1 MSNTLQTPPTNT
13 KAKPS
18 KPSKTSGAAKSKAPP
33 KSTASKAT
41 TAKATTAKAK
51 ATTAKATTAKATT
64 FSGPFTL
71 AIDIGGTGLKASVLD
86 VKGNM
91 TTERVRIDTPQPCS
105 PKLLVDGLVGLAAQ
119 LEGLGQRWDR
129 ISVGFPGLIR
139 HGIIHT
145 APNLGTDAFA
155 GFNLATAIEK
165 KLGAPVRA
173 VNDADMQG
181 LAAIK
186 GKGVELV
193 CTLGTGFGTAL
204 FNDGRLQVHLEIAH
218 LPFRK
223 GETYDQQLGD
233 RARKAIGTKKWLQ
246 RVHEAIANM
255 YTLTNYDHLGIGGGN
270 AKHLEGEKLA
280 KNISLVDN
288 SAGILGGIRLWD
300 DTVGDV

>member
-1 MSNTLQTPPTNT
+1 MTTQQKT
-13 KAKPS
+13 
-18 KPSKTSGAAKSKAPP
+18 SKTAPARTKKAA
-33 KSTASKAT
+33 
-41 TAKATTAKAK
+41 AKATKAPAKAK
-51 ATTAKATTAKATT
+51 ASSTKAPKI
-64 FSGPFTL
+64 SHGPHTL

-86 VKGNM
+86 ADGAM
-91 TTERVRIDTPQPCS
+91 TTERVRVDTPHPCS
-105 PKLLVDGLVGLAAQ
+105 PKLLVDALVGLARDLQ
-119 LEGLGQRWDR
+119 GKGQRWDR
-129 ISVGFPGLIR
+129 VSVGFPGLIR

-145 APNLGTDAFA
+145 APNLGTQAFA
-155 GFNLATAIEK
+155 GFNLAKALEE

-186 GKGVELV
+186 GEGVEFV
-193 CTLGTGFGTAL
+193 ITLGTGFGTAL
-204 FNDGRLQVHLEIAH
+204 FNDGRLQVHLEVAH

-233 RARKAIGTKKWLQ
+233 RARKAIGTKKWLK
-246 RVHEAIANM
+246 RVHEAIAHM
-255 YTLTNYDHLGIGGGN
+255 YTLTHFDHLAIGGGN

-300 DTVGDV
+300 NRVGDV

>member
-1 MSNTLQTPPTNT
+1 M
-13 KAKPS
+13 PS
-18 KPSKTSGAAKSKAPP
+18 KKSSTSKKAPEAKDAATPAP
-33 KSTASKAT
+33 KVSRAVHE
-41 TAKATTAKAK
+41 
-51 ATTAKATTAKATT
+51 
-64 FSGPFTL
+64 GPFTL

-86 VKGNM
+86 KKGKM
-91 TTERVRIDTPQPCS
+91 TTERVRIDTPQPCT
-105 PKLLVDGLVGLAAQ
+105 PKLLVDGIVGLGKQ
-119 LEGLGQRWDR
+119 LTDLGQRWDR

-145 APNLGTDAFA
+145 APNLGTEAFA
-155 GFNLATAIEK
+155 GFDLRKALEAR
-165 KLGAPVRA
+165 LGASVRA

-204 FNDGRLQVHLEIAH
+204 FNDGRLQVHLEVAH

-233 RARKAIGTKKWLQ
+233 KARKAEGTKKWLK

-255 YTLTNYDHLGIGGGN
+255 YTLTNYDHLAIGGGN
-270 AKHLEGEKLA
+270 AKHLEGEDLP
-280 KNISLVDN
+280 KNITLVDN

-300 DTVGDV
+300 ERVGEV

>member
-1 MSNTLQTPPTNT
+1 MSTKQKTSKPAAARPKKAATTT
-13 KAKPS
+13 KAP
-18 KPSKTSGAAKSKAPP
+18 AKSSP
-33 KSTASKAT
+33 KTPHPSH
-41 TAKATTAKAK
+41 
-51 ATTAKATTAKATT
+51 
-64 FSGPFTL
+64 GPHTL

-86 VKGNM
+86 ADGKM
-91 TTERVRIDTPQPCS
+91 TTERVRIDTPHPCS
-105 PKLLVDGLVGLAAQ
+105 PKLLVEGLVGLARDLQ
-119 LEGLGQRWDR
+119 GRGQRWDR
-129 ISVGFPGLIR
+129 VSVGFPGLIR

-145 APNLGTDAFA
+145 APNLGTQAFA
-155 GFNLATAIEK
+155 GFNLAKALEE

-186 GKGVELV
+186 GEGVEFV
-193 CTLGTGFGTAL
+193 ITLGTGFGTAL
-204 FNDGRLQVHLEIAH
+204 FNDGRLQVHLEVAH

-255 YTLTNYDHLGIGGGN
+255 YTLTNYDHLAIGGGN
-270 AKHLEGEKLA
+270 ARHLEGEKLA
-280 KNISLVDN
+280 KNITLVDN

-300 DTVGDV
+300 NRVGDV